1 MIGMNRKHSKKRDAI
16 LRILRETSL
25 HPSAQWIYDRL
36 RLEMPGLSLGTVYR
50 NLSLFYKEGTALRVG
65 IVNGEE
71 RFDAITKP
79 HPHIVCMECN
89 SVFDLP
95 FTEEAVFRSI
105 AGNERDYT
113 IDYRRTVFYG
123 ICPKCR
129 VGALDCKVQLKAG

>member
-1 MIGMNRKHSKKRDAI
+1 MNRKHSKKRDEI
-16 LRILRETSL
+16 LRILRETTL
-25 HPSAQWIYDRL
+25 HPSAQWIYDKL

-50 NLSLFYKEGTALRVG
+50 NLSLFYEEGTALRIGV
-65 IVNGEE
+65 VNGEE

-79 HPHIVCMECN
+79 HPHIVCTKCN

-95 FTEEAVFRSI
+95 FLEEEVFQSI

-123 ICPKCR
+123 VCPECR
-129 VGALDCKVQLKAG
+129 AEALACKTQLKAG